1 MRIVPYILRAVWL
14 VLVFSF
20 GWGILSGSA
29 VQPLHPFN
37 LVLVAFVAVGSLTIW
52 LSPRSAKIVSG
63 VCGVLV
69 AGMMIF
75 QCWRL
80 LTMFTSDAEVH
91 LRARFGPFELEGML
105 AHLAIWLPPLLL
117 AIFSVWLVLSLMQ
130 HRSLPID
137 GVRNEIESA

>member
-1 MRIVPYILRAVWL
+1 M
-14 VLVFSF
+14 VFSF

-37 LVLVAFVAVGSLTIW
+37 LVLATLVAVGSLTIW

-75 QCWRL
+75 QFWGL

-91 LRARFGPFELEGML
+91 FRARFGPFELEGMR
-105 AHLAIWLPPLLL
+105 AHLAIWIPPLLL
-117 AIFSVWLVLSLMQ
+117 AVFSVWLLCSQIQQ
-130 HRSLPID
+130 HSMPID
-137 GVRNEIESA
+137 GVRNETESA